1 MRLTPS
7 EIRRLLSRD
16 LETQPYA
23 GRDDLAIP
31 ADKQAAVL
39 IPIVDY
45 ADRQHVLFTRRTAH
59 LRHHSGQVA
68 FPGGRVEAQDRTP
81 EETALRESLEEVGLE
96 PSRVEVIGRLD
107 DLHASVSGFRI
118 TPVIGFV
125 EGPLALKPDPNEV
138 DEVFEVPFRFLMD
151 PVNHAQETRQ
161 TDRGTRTVNV
171 IQYGSHRIWGATASI
186 VLELRRRLIA

>member
-1 MRLTPS
+1 MRLTPV
-7 EIRRLLSRD
+7 EIRRLLGRELD
-16 LETQPYA
+16 TPPYA

-31 ADKQAAVL
+31 ADKRAAVL

-45 ADRQHVLFTRRTAH
+45 SGGQCLLFTRRTAH

-68 FPGGRVEAQDRTP
+68 FPGGRGEEHDRTP

-96 PSRVEVIGRLD
+96 PARVQVIGRLD

-125 EGPLALKPDPNEV
+125 DGPVELKPDPNEV
-138 DEVFEVPFRFLMD
+138 AEVFEVPFRFLMD
-151 PVNHAQETRQ
+151 SANHAQETRQ
-161 TDRGTRTVNV
+161 TDRGTRIVNV

-186 VLELRRRLIA
+186 VLELRRRLTG

>member
-1 MRLTPS
+1 MRLLPA
-7 EIRRLLSRD
+7 EIRRLLGRKLDS
-16 LETQPYA
+16 QPYA
-23 GRDDLAIP
+23 GRDDLALP
-31 ADKQAAVL
+31 ASKRAAVL

-45 ADRQHVLFTRRTAH
+45 DTGQRLLFTRRTAH

-68 FPGGRVEAQDRTP
+68 FPGGRVEAQDRSP
-81 EETALRESLEEVGLE
+81 EETALRESHEEVGLE
-96 PSRVEVIGRLD
+96 PARVQLIGRLD

-125 EGPLALKPDPNEV
+125 DGPVEVRPDPNEV

-151 PVNHAQETRQ
+151 TVNHAQETRE
-161 TDRGTRTVNV
+161 TDRGTRIVHV

-186 VLELRRRLIA
+186 VLELRRRLTG